1 MELALNPLMTGPQGR
16 IAGGG
21 FVTHLA
27 SEGIVVTG
35 APVDG
40 SEEILTP
47 PALRFVA
54 DLHRCFEDRRRE
66 LLTRR
71 AQVQAS
77 FEAGGRPSFADQTRP
92 IRAGSWMT
100 PPPPPGL
107 NARRVECV
115 GSVDR
120 ESLMAGLY
128 SRADVYV
135 ADLDGATSPTWE
147 SLLLGQRHLRDAV
160 RGMIAYQAPDG
171 REVEL
176 APVAAA
182 LMLQPRG
189 LHLVESRVSVDDE
202 PVSAGLLDLGLF
214 LCHNAEH
221 LHQHRCGPFVSLG
234 GVEGQLEAQ
243 WWHEVLLSA
252 ESILGLPEASI
263 RTSLVVDTITGA
275 FEVEEML
282 YELRERAAGLVC
294 DRWNYVFSFVRAFGG
309 RGGFLMPD
317 TSLITMERHFLEAA
331 SMLVVQ
337 IGHRRGVPVIGV
349 TSTQVP
355 IPSDPIADRVAMA
368 RLVADKTREAD
379 GGFDGSRVGHPDFV
393 RVAMGVFE
401 SRWSGRRT
409 PRGGMSYMRPRAK
422 DLLTFPD
429 GPVTEAGVCHCVRVA
444 LRYLEGW
451 LRGVG
456 CLPVRHDQTTL
467 AMVEVARAQLW
478 HWIRRQAQL
487 DDGRTVTEK
496 LYGATVDYEMGSIRR
511 ALGEEVWAMG
521 EFDRARSLLDRL
533 VLAPTLSATV
543 AQEGMGPLLE
553 RETSMR

>member
-1 MELALNPLMTGPQGR
+1 MA
-16 IAGGG
+16 
-21 FVTHLA
+21 HLA
-27 SEGIVVTG
+27 SEGIVVSG

-47 PALRFVA
+47 SALRFVA
-54 DLHRCFEDRRRE
+54 DLHRAFESRRGE
-66 LLTRR
+66 LLARR
-71 AQVQAS
+71 DQVRAAL
-77 FEAGGRPSFADQTRP
+77 EAGGRPGFADRTRP

-107 NARRVECV
+107 NSRRMECV
-115 GSVDR
+115 GPVDR

-135 ADLDGATSPTWE
+135 ADLDGACSPTWE
-147 SLLLGQRHLRDAV
+147 SLILGQRHLRDAV
-160 RGMIAYQAPDG
+160 RGMIAYHAPNG

-176 APVAAA
+176 APVAAT

-189 LHLVESRVSVDDE
+189 FSHAETRLSVDDD
-202 PVSAGLLDLGLF
+202 PVSASLFDVGLYLF
-214 LCHNAEH
+214 HNAEH
-221 LHQHRCGPFVSLG
+221 LHQSRRGPFLCLG
-234 GVEGQLEAQ
+234 QAEGQLEAR
-243 WWHEVLLSA
+243 WWHEVLLLA

-263 RTSLVVDTITGA
+263 RTSLRVDTVTGA

-282 YELRERAAGLVC
+282 YELRARAAGLVS
-294 DRWNYVFSFVRAFGG
+294 DRWSYVFSFLHAFGG
-309 RGGFLMPD
+309 RSGFLMPD

-331 SMLVVQ
+331 ALLVVQ
-337 IGHRRGVPVIGV
+337 VGHRRGVPVIGS

-379 GGFDGSRVGHPDFV
+379 SGFDGSRVGHPDFV
-393 RVAMGVFE
+393 RLAMGVFE
-401 SRWSGRRT
+401 ARWSGRRT
-409 PRGGMSYMRPRAK
+409 AQGSMSHARPRPK

-429 GPVTEAGVCHCVRVA
+429 GPVTEAGLRDCVRVT
-444 LRYLEGW
+444 LRYLEAW

-456 CLPVRHDQTTL
+456 CLPIRHDQTTMP
-467 AMVEVARAQLW
+467 MVEMARAQLW
-478 HWIRRQAQL
+478 HWVKRRALL
-487 DDGRTVTEK
+487 DDGREVTEK

-521 EFDRARSLLDRL
+521 EFECARSLMDRL
-533 VLAPTLSATV
+533 VLAPVLSPTV
-543 AQEGMGPLLE
+543 SREGMAPLLE

>member
-1 MELALNPLMTGPQGR
+1 
-16 IAGGG
+16 
-21 FVTHLA
+21 V
-27 SEGIVVTG
+27 
-35 APVDG
+35 
-40 SEEILTP
+40 
-47 PALRFVA
+47 
-54 DLHRCFEDRRRE
+54 
-66 LLTRR
+66 
-71 AQVQAS
+71 
-77 FEAGGRPSFADQTRP
+77 
-92 IRAGSWMT
+92 
-100 PPPPPGL
+100 
-107 NARRVECV
+107 
-115 GSVDR
+115 
-120 ESLMAGLY
+120 
-128 SRADVYV
+128 
-135 ADLDGATSPTWE
+135 
-147 SLLLGQRHLRDAV
+147 
-160 RGMIAYQAPDG
+160 
-171 REVEL
+171 
-176 APVAAA
+176 
-182 LMLQPRG
+182 LQ
-189 LHLVESRVSVDDE
+189 L
-202 PVSAGLLDLGLF
+202 
-214 LCHNAEH
+214 
-221 LHQHRCGPFVSLG
+221 
-234 GVEGQLEAQ
+234 
-243 WWHEVLLSA
+243 A

-263 RTSLVVDTITGA
+263 RTSLVVDSITGA

-317 TSLITMERHFLEAA
+317 TSLVTMERHFLEAV

-401 SRWSGRRT
+401 GRWSGRRT
-409 PRGGMSYMRPRAK
+409 PQGAMSYTRPRAK

-429 GPVTEAGVCHCVRVA
+429 GPVTEAGVRHCVRVS
-444 LRYLEGW
+444 LRYLEAW

-456 CLPVRHDQTTL
+456 CLPVRHDQTT
-467 AMVEVARAQLW
+467 MPVVEVARAQLW
-478 HWIRRQAQL
+478 HWIQRQAQL
-487 DDGRTVTEK
+487 DDGRAVTEK

-511 ALGEEVWAMG
+511 ALGEEAWAMG